1 MKITRSKFRIF
12 VVVVFLLSILSG
24 FADVIFQDSV
34 IIKLNEYAETL
45 EPEIQQDSLNL
56 IIGALV
62 FAVIYLLYSFIGLIL
77 FWNMARHVYLV
88 GFVIILPM
96 EIFMGPVIMS
106 GLRTFVYDFAMVLC
120 GFLLALIYSSPV
132 NEYFTVK
139 SNKRG

>member
-45 EPEIQQDSLNL
+45 EPEIQEDSLNL